1 MASQLNKALQ
11 FLSIEEEEEP
21 CVLPDRPEFYA
32 TERNELSLVGRL
44 LNPKVQRMADLIL
57 DIPRKWQ
64 LYDRVRGVALS
75 QERFQ
80 FIFKYEHDLLAIV
93 KRGPHTF
100 KDWSI
105 VLERW
110 MEKPPEDYLQYLMVW
125 VQMRNIP
132 VNHYTK
138 GTIEYLGEF
147 AGHVEEVAFDPEKAQ
162 TKDYVRVWVK
172 FDVSKPLRRAKKLTL
187 PGGEVVNIRYEYE
200 RIQKRCY
207 TCQRLTHDQERCPF
221 VRTQKG
227 VGEKSVGSSAESKN
241 AEALEGLDESD
252 PLFGVIPQTHLG
264 MDPISGRSKIAKE
277 VLQGMR
283 QYLLAAEGPEK
294 MAREDR
300 VINSL
305 QALENDPLG
314 QKTFLRLEP
323 APMVSTDLDKGKGV
337 VFDFSERMDTTQRP
351 EKLMVSAISAG
362 ARILQSWKVLSIPT
376 TADEKR
382 TGVPSLVTRILN
394 SGKVISES
402 SSPPEAVG
410 STQSSF
416 LPEGSTGYS
425 VGFFESSTSWTTIK
439 KPRIRRRPGTFKR
452 KNNGKGIARNQ
463 ATVWKK
469 IGDSVVSENKRKAH
483 EDVEPSKSSARF
495 KKPLVVPNEGPSNI

>member
-1 MASQLNKALQ
+1 MAAQLNKVLQ

-57 DIPRKWQ
+57 DMPRKWQ

-110 MEKPPEDYLQYLMVW
+110 VEKPPEDYLQYLMVW

-147 AGHVEEVAFDPEKAQ
+147 AGQVKEVVFDPEKAQ

-172 FDVSKPLRRAKKLTL
+172 FDVSKPLRRVKRLTL
-187 PGGEVVNIRYEYE
+187 PGGEVVNIRFDYE

-221 VRTQKG
+221 VRMQKG
-227 VGEKSVGSSAESKN
+227 AGEESAGSSTESKN
-241 AEALEGLDESD
+241 TEVRVGLDESD
-252 PLFGVIPQTHLG
+252 PLFGVIPQIHLG
-264 MDPISGRSKIAKE
+264 MDPISGRPKIAKE

-294 MAREDR
+294 LAREDR
-300 VINSL
+300 VRNSL
-305 QALENDPLG
+305 QDLENDPLG
-314 QKTFLRLEP
+314 QKTLLRLES
-323 APMVSTDLDKGKGV
+323 APTVSTDLDKGKGV
-337 VFDFSERMDTTQRP
+337 VFDFSERMDTNHQP
-351 EKLMVSAISAG
+351 EKLMASAISAG
-362 ARILQSWKVLSIPT
+362 ARILQS
-376 TADEKR
+376 
-382 TGVPSLVTRILN
+382 
-394 SGKVISES
+394 GKVISIPMTEGG
-402 SSPPEAVG
+402 VG

-425 VGFFESSTSWTTIK
+425 VGFFESSTSGTTLK
-439 KPRIRRRPGTFKR
+439 KPRSRRRPGTFIR
-452 KNNGKGIARNQ
+452 KNNGKGIARSQ
-463 ATVWKK
+463 GTGGKK
-469 IGDSVVSENKRKAH
+469 IGDGVVSENKRKAH